1 MSRLRQTVAQ
11 RLKDSQNTAA
21 LLTTFQTCDMSELMK
36 MRKQMG
42 EEFAKAHGVKLGFMS
57 MFVKASVQAL
67 KFLPSVNAYIN
78 GNEIIYRDY
87 IDISVAVAAPQGLL
101 VPVIRNCDQLSFA

>member
-57 MFVKASVQAL
+57 MFVKASV
-67 KFLPSVNAYIN
+67 
-78 GNEIIYRDY
+78 
-87 IDISVAVAAPQGLL
+87 
-101 VPVIRNCDQLSFA
+101 